1 MTKNILAKVV
11 YSEFVTREFN
21 IDCGLGN
28 QYVSWLAM
36 TACLKFGQQHYPK
49 GIYVPN
55 LLYKEGQAED
65 WPHPR

>member
-1 MTKNILAKVV
+1 MKITAKVV
-11 YSEFVTREFN
+11 FSEFVTRDFV

-28 QYVSWLAM
+28 QYISWLAM
-36 TACLKFGQQHYPK
+36 TACLKFGQEHYPK

-55 LLYKEGQAED
+55 LLHKKDSPSD